1 MKATQILLTFLKGVW
16 TLSFV
21 LLSSCN
27 SNSKMMDVKPPVA
40 EKIPH
45 KMEIHGDVRIDNYYW
60 MRLSDEQKNAETPDE
75 QTQKVLDYLN
85 AENAYTDAVMKHT
98 EKLQKELYDEIVGR
112 IKQDDESV
120 PYRDNGYYYYTRYEK
135 GKEYPVYCR
144 KKGSLDAPEEVMLNV
159 NEMAEGYDYFQVGD
173 WSVSEDNQLL
183 AYSVDTV
190 SRRRYTIYFKDLKT
204 GELLADQIPNTTG
217 GITWAN
223 DNKTVFFSTKDQ
235 ETLRADRIKRFKLG
249 SEKPEEVYFESDET
263 YSTYVYKT
271 KSKKFLIIGSS
282 QTLSTEYRILEA
294 NNPAGKFRI
303 FQPRMKDVEYH
314 IDHFGNFFYIQTN
327 IDGAKN
333 FKIMKTPVT
342 KTGKDNW
349 VDVIPHRDDVLIQGF
364 EIFKDYMVINERI
377 KGLTNLRVLSW
388 NKKQDYY
395 IDFGEETYRAGI
407 SVNPEFDTRILRYSY
422 TSLTTPLSTYD
433 FDMTTKEKTLLK
445 EQEVLGDFDKNN
457 YESKRLYAKAA
468 DGVEVPISVVYRKGV
483 KLDGSNPALI
493 YGYGSYGISMD
504 ASFRS
509 DRLSLL
515 DRGFVYAIAH
525 IRGGMEMGRWWY
537 EDGKLLKKMN
547 TFTDFNTCAHFLI
560 DQKYT
565 NSDKLFAL
573 GGSAGGLLMGA
584 ILNLEPDLY
593 KGVVAAVP
601 FVDVV
606 TTMLDETIPL
616 TTFEYDEWG
625 NPNIKKY
632 YDYMMKYSP
641 YDNVKK
647 MNYPNI
653 LVTTGYWDSQVQYW
667 EPAKWVA
674 KLRDMKTDDNLLI
687 LHINMDAG
695 HGGVSGRFRRY
706 KETALEYAFMLDL
719 VGVKE

>member
-1 MKATQILLTFLKGVW
+1 MSTIQILLKATKGVSI
-16 TLSFV
+16 LFFV
-21 LLSSCN
+21 FLWSCN
-27 SNSKMMDVKPPVA
+27 SNTMNTKPPVA
-40 EKIPH
+40 DKIPH
-45 KMEIHGDVRIDNYYW
+45 KLEAHGDVRIDNYYW
-60 MRLSDEQKNAETPDE
+60 MRLSDEQKNAETPDD
-75 QTQKVLDYLN
+75 QTKKVLDYLN
-85 AENAYTDAVMKHT
+85 AENTYTDVVMEHA

-120 PYRDNGYYYYTRYEK
+120 PYKDNGYYYYTRYEK

-144 KKGSLDAPEEVMLNV
+144 KKGSLDAEEEVMLNV
-159 NEMAEGYDYFQVGD
+159 NELAEGHSYCQVGD
-173 WSVSEDNQLL
+173 LSVSEDNRIL

-190 SRRRYTIYFKDLKT
+190 SRRRYTIYFKDLET
-204 GELLADQIPNTTG
+204 GELLADEIPNTTG

-223 DNKTVFFSTKDQ
+223 DNKTVFFSTKDPK
-235 ETLRADRIKRFKLG
+235 TLRADRINRFRLG
-249 SEKPEEVYFESDET
+249 SKDPEEVYFESDET
-263 YSTYVYKT
+263 FSTFVSKT
-271 KSKKFLIIGSS
+271 KSKKYLVIGSS

-294 NNPAGKFRI
+294 DDPGGEFRV

-314 IDHFGNFFYIQTN
+314 IDHFGNDFYIRTN
-327 IDGAKN
+327 KDGAKN
-333 FKIMKTPVT
+333 FKIMKTPVN
-342 KTGKDNW
+342 KTGEKNW
-349 VDVIPHRDDVLIQGF
+349 VDVIPHRVDVLIQGF

-377 KGLTNLRVLSW
+377 KGLTNLRVRSW
-388 NKKQDYY
+388 DKKQDYL
-395 IDFGEETYRAGI
+395 IDFGEETYSAGI
-407 SVNPEFDTRILRYSY
+407 SVNPEFDTKVLRYVY
-422 TSLTTPLSTYD
+422 TSLTTPLSTFDYD
-433 FDMTTKEKTLLK
+433 MSTKKKTLLK
-445 EQEVLGDFDKNN
+445 EQEVLGGFDKNN

-468 DGVEVPISVVYRKGV
+468 DGVEIPISIVYRRGI
-483 KLDGSNPALI
+483 KLDGSNPALL
-493 YGYGSYGISMD
+493 YGYGSYGYSMD

-525 IRGGMEMGRWWY
+525 IRGGMELGRWWY
-537 EDGKLLKKMN
+537 EDGKLLNKMN
-547 TFTDFNTCAHFLI
+547 TFTDFNTCARYLI
-560 DQKYT
+560 DEKYT
-565 NSDKLFAL
+565 NPDKLFAM

-593 KGVVAAVP
+593 KGVIAAVP

-606 TTMLDETIPL
+606 TTMLDESIPL

-632 YDYMMKYSP
+632 YDYMMTYSP

-647 MNYPNI
+647 MDYPNI

-674 KLRDMKTDDNLLI
+674 KLRDMKTDDDLL
-687 LHINMDAG
+687 LFHINMDAG

-719 VGVKE
+719 VGIDK

>member
-1 MKATQILLTFLKGVW
+1 MKTIQISLKFLKGAGA
-16 TLSFV
+16 LFFIF
-21 LLSSCN
+21 LGSCN
-27 SNSKMMDVKPPVA
+27 PNSKTMDVKPPVA

-45 KMEIHGDVRIDNYYW
+45 KLEAHGDMRIDNYYW
-60 MRLSDEQKNAETPDE
+60 MRLSDEQKNAEEPDE

-85 AENAYTDAVMKHT
+85 AENAYTDEVMKHT
-98 EKLQKELYDEIVGR
+98 EKLQKELYDEIIGR

-120 PYRDNGYYYYTRYEK
+120 PYKENGYYYYTRYEK

-144 KKGSLDAPEEVMLNV
+144 KMGSLDAKEEVMLNV
-159 NEMAEGYDYFQVGD
+159 NDLARGYDYFQVGD
-173 WSVSEDNQLL
+173 WSVSEDNKLL

-190 SRRRYTIYFKDLKT
+190 SRRRYTIYFKVLET
-204 GELLADQIPNTTG
+204 GELLTDQIPNTNG

-235 ETLRADRIKRFKLG
+235 ETLRADRINRFKLG
-249 SEKPEEVYFESDET
+249 AEKPEEVFFESDET
-263 YSTYVYKT
+263 FSTYVYKT
-271 KSKKFLIIGSS
+271 KSKKYLIIGSS

-314 IDHFGNFFYIQTN
+314 IDHFGNYFYIQTN
-327 IDGAKN
+327 MDGAKN
-333 FKIMKTPVT
+333 FKIMKTLVN
-342 KTGKDNW
+342 KTGKDSW
-349 VDVIPHRDDVLIQGF
+349 VDVIPHRDDVLLQGF

-377 KGLTNLRVLSW
+377 KGLVNLRVLSW
-388 NKKQDYY
+388 DKKQDYY

-422 TSLTTPLSTYD
+422 TSLTTPNSTFD
-433 FDMTTKEKTLLK
+433 FNMVTKEKTLLK
-445 EQEVLGDFDKNN
+445 EQEVLGGFDKNN

-468 DGVEVPISVVYRKGV
+468 DGVEVPISIVYRKGI
-483 KLDGSNPALI
+483 KQDGSNPALI

-547 TFTDFNTCAHFLI
+547 TFTDFNTCAHYLI

-565 NSDKLFAL
+565 NTDKLFAL

-606 TTMLDETIPL
+606 TTMLDESIPL

-625 NPNIKKY
+625 NPNVKKY
-632 YDYMMKYSP
+632 YDYMMTYSP

-653 LVTTGYWDSQVQYW
+653 LVTTGFWDSQVQYW

-674 KLRDMKTDDNLLI
+674 KLRDMKTDNNLLVF
-687 LHINMDAG
+687 HINMDAG

-706 KETALEYAFMLDL
+706 KETAMEYAFMLDL
-719 VGVKE
+719 VGIRE

>member
-1 MKATQILLTFLKGVW
+1 MRTFQFSQKITKGITILF
-16 TLSFV
+16 FV
-21 LLSSCN
+21 LLWACN
-27 SNSKMMDVKPPVA
+27 SKTTEMKPPMA
-40 EKIPH
+40 EKTPT
-45 KMEIHGDVRIDNYYW
+45 KLEAHGDERIDNYYW

-75 QTQKVLDYLN
+75 QTTKVLNYLN
-85 AENAYTDAVMKHT
+85 AENDYTNAVMKHT
-98 EKLQKELYDEIVGR
+98 EKFQKELYDEIVGR

-120 PYRDNGYYYYTRYEK
+120 PYMDNGYFYYTRYEK

-144 KKGSLDAPEEVMLNV
+144 KRGSLDAKEEVMLNV
-159 NEMAEGYDYFQVGD
+159 NELAEGHNYFQVGGL
-173 WSVSEDNQLL
+173 SVSEDNKLL
-183 AYSVDTV
+183 AYSVDTL
-190 SRRRYTIYFKDLKT
+190 SRRRYTIYFKSLESGK
-204 GELLADQIPNTTG
+204 LLADQIPNTTG

-223 DNKTVFFSTKDQ
+223 DNKTVFFSTKDE
-235 ETLRADRIKRFKLG
+235 ETLRADRINRFKLG
-249 SEKPEEVYFESDET
+249 TKEPVEVFFESDET
-263 YSTYVYKT
+263 FSTNIYKT
-271 KSKKFLIIGSS
+271 KSKKYLVIGST

-294 NNPAGKFRI
+294 DNPDGDFRI
-303 FQPRMKDVEYH
+303 FQPRMKDMEYS
-314 IDHFGNFFYIQTN
+314 IAHFGNYFYIKTN
-327 IDGAKN
+327 KDGAKN
-333 FKIMKTPVT
+333 FKIMRTPVS
-342 KTGKDNW
+342 KTGENNW
-349 VDVIPHRDDVLIQGF
+349 VDVIPHRDDVLIQNF
-364 EIFKDYMVINERI
+364 EIFKDYMVVNERI
-377 KGLTNLRVLSW
+377 KGLANLRVISW
-388 NKKQDYY
+388 DKKQDYY
-395 IDFGEETYRAGI
+395 IDFGEETYTAGI
-407 SVNPEFDTRILRYSY
+407 SVNPEFNTKVLRYTY
-422 TSLTTPLSTYD
+422 TSLTTPYSTFD
-433 FDMTTKEKTLLK
+433 FNMSTKKKTLLK

-457 YESKRLYAKAA
+457 YESKRLYAVAA
-468 DGVEVPISVVYRKGV
+468 DGVEIPISIVYRKGI

-493 YGYGSYGISMD
+493 YGYGSYGYSMD

-525 IRGGMEMGRWWY
+525 IRGGMEMGRQWY

-547 TFTDFNTCAHFLI
+547 TFTDFNSCAHYLI
-560 DQKYT
+560 DKKYT

-584 ILNLEPDLY
+584 ILNLEPNIY

-625 NPNIKKY
+625 NPNIKEY
-632 YDYMMKYSP
+632 YDYMMTYSP

-674 KLRDMKTDDNLLI
+674 KLRDMKTDNNRLLF
-687 LHINMDAG
+687 HINMDAG
-695 HGGVSGRFRRY
+695 HGGASGRFRRY
-706 KETALEYAFMLDL
+706 KEIALDYAFMLDL
-719 VGVKE
+719 VGIEK